1 MTTTAHDAFDRRTVV
16 LSGFLPAALFA
27 IGEGAIIPIIPIAAD
42 SLGAGLALAGFV
54 AALILVGELIGDVPS
69 GVVVGRIGERNAM
82 IGAALVSVVGLVT
95 CTVAPNPW
103 VLALGVFLVGVS
115 TAVFALAR
123 HAYMTTA
130 IPLRIR
136 ARALSS
142 LGGVFRFGYFVG
154 PFVSAAVVHLTGTT
168 QSAFWIHVVCCLAAA
183 AVLLVLRD
191 PATGARGLRLPHRA
205 SRPGPDATRPH
216 RASRPSPDTT
226 APPAAA
232 GGQDATTLA
241 AAGPDP
247 TPLPAAAEGADATTD
262 RRDAAGHED
271 PGTLPQEPTTDTG
284 AQLVQAE
291 AHGLFRTIRENRA
304 VLARLGSG
312 AALIGALRAG
322 RQVILPLWAVSVGL
336 DDATAALV
344 IGIAGAVDFALF
356 YTSGQIMDRWGRL
369 ASALPCMLGLSVSY
383 FLLAWSG
390 HLDARVG
397 WFVGIAIGMSLANGV
412 GSGILMTLGADLA
425 PRGNPAPFLG
435 AWRFT
440 GDFGSAAAPLVL
452 SGVTAVASLALAS
465 GVMGVLGLVGA
476 GVLLRYVPRYLPR
489 RLR

>member
-1 MTTTAHDAFDRRTVV
+1 MTSDSPAFDFRAVL

-27 IGEGAIIPIIPIAAD
+27 VGEGAIIPIIPIAAD
-42 SLGAGLALAGFV
+42 SLGASLAFAGFV
-54 AALILVGELIGDVPS
+54 ASLILVGELIGDVPS
-69 GVVVGRIGERNAM
+69 GVVVARIGERNAM
-82 IGAALVSVVGLVT
+82 IGAAVVSVVGLLV
-95 CTVAPNPW
+95 CTVAPNAW
-103 VLALGVFLVGVS
+103 VLAVGVFLVGVS

-130 IPLRIR
+130 IPIQIR

-154 PFVSAAVVHLTGTT
+154 PFIAAGVIHLTGTT
-168 QSAFWIHVVCCLAAA
+168 QSAFWIHIACCLAAA
-183 AVLLVLRD
+183 VVLLVLRD
-191 PATGARGLRLPHRA
+191 PATGARGFRRPPRA
-205 SRPGPDATRPH
+205 SRPGTENGTDA
-216 RASRPSPDTT
+216 SE
-226 APPAAA
+226 PP
-232 GGQDATTLA
+232 
-241 AAGPDP
+241 
-247 TPLPAAAEGADATTD
+247 
-262 RRDAAGHED
+262 
-271 PGTLPQEPTTDTG
+271 TDTG
-284 AQLVQAE
+284 AQLVQQE
-291 AHGLFRTIRENRA
+291 AHGLFRTIRANRA
-304 VLARLGSG
+304 VLLRLGSG
-312 AALIGALRAG
+312 AGLIGALRAG

-336 DDATAALV
+336 DDSTAALV

-390 HLDARVG
+390 HLDARIG
-397 WFVGIAIGMSLANGV
+397 WFVAIAIGMSLANGV

-440 GDFGSAAAPLVL
+440 GDFGSAAAPLVI
-452 SGVTAVASLALAS
+452 SGVTAVASIAIAS

-476 GVLLRYVPRYLPR
+476 GILLRYVPRYLPR
-489 RLR
+489 RVR

>member
-1 MTTTAHDAFDRRTVV
+1 MTSTTNDAFDRRSVL

-42 SLGAGLALAGFV
+42 SLGASLAFAGFV

-82 IGAALVSVVGLVT
+82 IGAAVVSVVGLLV
-95 CTVAPNPW
+95 CVVAPNAW
-103 VLALGVFLVGVS
+103 LLALGVFLVGVS

-142 LGGVFRFGYFVG
+142 LGGVFRFGFFVG
-154 PFVSAAVVHLTGTT
+154 PFLSAGVVHLTGTT

-183 AVLLVLRD
+183 VVLLVLRD
-191 PATGARGLRLPHRA
+191 PATGVRGLRLPTRA
-205 SRPGPDATRPH
+205 SRPDNGSSPATTG
-216 RASRPSPDTT
+216 AA
-226 APPAAA
+226 APPA
-232 GGQDATTLA
+232 TH
-241 AAGPDP
+241 PD
-247 TPLPAAAEGADATTD
+247 
-262 RRDAAGHED
+262 
-271 PGTLPQEPTTDTG
+271 EPSTDTG
-284 AQLVQAE
+284 AQFVERE
-291 AHGLFRTIRENRA
+291 AHGLFRTIRDNRA

-336 DDATAALV
+336 DDASAALV

-369 ASALPCMLGLSVSY
+369 ASALPCMLGLAVSY

-440 GDFGSAAAPLVL
+440 GDFGSAAAPLL
-452 SGVTAVASLALAS
+452 ISGVTAVASLALAS

-489 RLR
+489 RSR

>member
-1 MTTTAHDAFDRRTVV
+1 MTSSNSPAFDLRAVL

-27 IGEGAIIPIIPIAAD
+27 VGEGAIIPIIPIAAD
-42 SLGAGLALAGFV
+42 SLGATLALAGFV
-54 AALILVGELIGDVPS
+54 ASLILVGELIGDVPS
-69 GVVVGRIGERNAM
+69 GVVVARIGERNAM
-82 IGAALVSVVGLVT
+82 IGAAGVSVVGLLV

-103 VLALGVFLVGVS
+103 VLAGGVFLVGVA

-130 IPLRIR
+130 IPVHVR

-154 PFVSAAVVHLTGTT
+154 PFIAAGVVHLTGTT
-168 QSAFWIHVVCCLAAA
+168 RSAFWIHVTCCLAAA
-183 AVLLVLRD
+183 AVLLVVRD
-191 PATGARGLRLPHRA
+191 PATGARGLR
-205 SRPGPDATRPH
+205 RPH
-216 RASRPSPDTT
+216 RASRPDGRDEAGAT
-226 APPAAA
+226 PAS
-232 GGQDATTLA
+232 D
-241 AAGPDP
+241 
-247 TPLPAAAEGADATTD
+247 
-262 RRDAAGHED
+262 
-271 PGTLPQEPTTDTG
+271 GTSASEPSADTG
-284 AQLVQAE
+284 AQLVQQE
-291 AHGLFRTIRENRA
+291 AHGLFRTLRANGA
-304 VLARLGSG
+304 VLLRLGSG

-344 IGIAGAVDFALF
+344 IGVAGAVDFALF

-397 WFVGIAIGMSLANGV
+397 WFVGIAIVMSLANGV

-440 GDFGSAAAPLVL
+440 GDVGQAAAPLVI

-465 GVMGVLGLVGA
+465 GVMGFLGLVGA
-476 GVLLRYVPRYLPR
+476 GILLRYVPRYLPR

>member
-1 MTTTAHDAFDRRTVV
+1 MTSETPAFDFRSVL

-27 IGEGAIIPIIPIAAD
+27 IGEGAIIPIIPIAAS
-42 SLGAGLALAGFV
+42 SLGASLAFAGFV

-69 GVVVGRIGERNAM
+69 GVVVARIGERNAM
-82 IGAALVSVVGLVT
+82 IGAAVVSVVGLLV
-95 CTVAPNPW
+95 CTAAPNAW

-130 IPLRIR
+130 IPLHIR

-154 PFVSAAVVHLTGTT
+154 PFIAAGVVHLTGTT
-168 QSAFWIHVVCCLAAA
+168 QSAFWIHIVCCLLA
-183 AVLLVLRD
+183 AVTLLVLRD
-191 PATGARGLRLPHRA
+191 PATGARGFRRPSRA
-205 SRPGPDATRPH
+205 SRPRTDDATV
-216 RASRPSPDTT
+216 TT
-226 APPAAA
+226 
-232 GGQDATTLA
+232 DATT
-241 AAGPDP
+241 
-247 TPLPAAAEGADATTD
+247 T
-262 RRDAAGHED
+262 
-271 PGTLPQEPTTDTG
+271 EPPTDTG
-284 AQLVQAE
+284 AQFVQEE
-291 AHGLFRTIRENRA
+291 AHGLFRTIRANRA
-304 VLARLGSG
+304 VLLRLGSG
-312 AALIGALRAG
+312 AGLIGALRAG

-336 DDATAALV
+336 DDSTAALV

-369 ASALPCMLGLSVSY
+369 ASALPCMVGLSISY

-397 WFVGIAIGMSLANGV
+397 WFVAIAMGMSLANGV

-425 PRGNPAPFLG
+425 PRDHPAPFLG

-440 GDFGSAAAPLVL
+440 GDFGQAAAPLL
-452 SGVTAVASLALAS
+452 ISGVTAVASIAVAS

-476 GVLLRYVPRYLPR
+476 GILLRYVPRYLPR
-489 RLR
+489 KLR

>member
-1 MTTTAHDAFDRRTVV
+1 MTSITNDAFDLRGVL

-42 SLGAGLALAGFV
+42 SLGASLAIAGFV
-54 AALILVGELIGDVPS
+54 ASLILVGELIGDVPS
-69 GVVVGRIGERNAM
+69 GVVVARIGERNAM
-82 IGAALVSVVGLVT
+82 IGAAVVSVVGLLV
-95 CTVAPNPW
+95 CTVAPNPL
-103 VLALGVFLVGVS
+103 VLALGVFLVGLS

-154 PFVSAAVVHLTGTT
+154 PFLAAGVIHLTGTT
-168 QSAFWIHVVCCLAAA
+168 QSAFWVHVVCCLGAAV
-183 AVLLVLRD
+183 VLLVIRD
-191 PATGARGLRLPHRA
+191 PATGVRGLQRPTRA
-205 SRPGPDATRPH
+205 SRPTATATDHATDP
-216 RASRPSPDTT
+216 AT
-226 APPAAA
+226 AA
-232 GGQDATTLA
+232 L
-241 AAGPDP
+241 
-247 TPLPAAAEGADATTD
+247 EGKQFVKD
-262 RRDAAGHED
+262 ES
-271 PGTLPQEPTTDTG
+271 Q
-284 AQLVQAE
+284 
-291 AHGLFRTIRENRA
+291 GLFQTIRAHHR
-304 VLARLGSG
+304 VLVRLGSG
-312 AALIGALRAG
+312 AALIGAMRAG

-336 DDATAALV
+336 DDSTAALV

-369 ASALPCMLGLSVSY
+369 ASALPCMLGLSICY
-383 FLLAWSG
+383 FLLAWSD

-397 WFVGIAIGMSLANGV
+397 WFIAVAMAMSLANGV

-425 PRGNPAPFLG
+425 PADRPAPFLG

-440 GDFGSAAAPLVL
+440 GDLGSAAAPLVI
-452 SGVTAVASLALAS
+452 SGVTALATIAVAS

-476 GVLLRYVPRYLPR
+476 GILLRYVPRYLPR
-489 RLR
+489 TLR

>member
-1 MTTTAHDAFDRRTVV
+1 MATTENDSFDFRSVL

-42 SLGAGLALAGFV
+42 SLGASLAIAGFV
-54 AALILVGELIGDVPS
+54 ASLILVGELIGDVPS
-69 GVVVGRIGERNAM
+69 GVVVARIGERNAM
-82 IGAALVSVVGLVT
+82 IGAALISVIGLLV
-95 CTVAPNPW
+95 CTAAPNPV
-103 VLALGVFLVGVS
+103 VLAVGVFLVGVS

-130 IPLRIR
+130 IPVRIR

-154 PFVSAAVVHLTGTT
+154 PFIAAGVVHVTGTT
-168 QSAFWIHVVCCLAAA
+168 QSAFWIHIVCCLAAA
-183 AVLLVLRD
+183 VTLIVLRD
-191 PATGARGLRLPHRA
+191 PATGVRGLRWPSRS
-205 SRPGPDATRPH
+205 SRPDGDAV
-216 RASRPSPDTT
+216 
-226 APPAAA
+226 
-232 GGQDATTLA
+232 GDA
-241 AAGPDP
+241 
-247 TPLPAAAEGADATTD
+247 
-262 RRDAAGHED
+262 
-271 PGTLPQEPTTDTG
+271 TDTG
-284 AQLVQAE
+284 AILVQQE
-291 AHGLFRTIRENRA
+291 AHGLFRTIRQHHR
-304 VLARLGSG
+304 VLLRLGSG
-312 AALIGALRAG
+312 AGLIGAMRAG

-397 WFVGIAIGMSLANGV
+397 WFVGIAMGMSLANGV

-425 PRGNPAPFLG
+425 PRDDPAPFLG

-440 GDFGSAAAPLVL
+440 GDFGQAAAPLVI
-452 SGVTAVASLALAS
+452 SGITAVASIALAS

>member
-1 MTTTAHDAFDRRTVV
+1 MTADTSPFDFRAVL

-27 IGEGAIIPIIPIAAD
+27 IGEGAIIPIIPIAAS
-42 SLGAGLALAGFV
+42 SLGAGLAFAGFV

-69 GVVVGRIGERNAM
+69 GIVVARIGERNAM
-82 IGAALVSVVGLVT
+82 IGAAVVSVVGLLV
-95 CTVAPNPW
+95 CTVAPDSW

-154 PFVSAAVVHLTGTT
+154 PFLAAGVVHLTGTT
-168 QSAFWIHVVCCLAAA
+168 QSAFWIHIVCCLAAA
-183 AVLLVLRD
+183 VVLLVLRD
-191 PATGARGLRLPHRA
+191 PATGVRGLRKPPRA
-205 SRPGPDATRPH
+205 SRPATSDAT
-216 RASRPSPDTT
+216 DGTE
-226 APPAAA
+226 PAA
-232 GGQDATTLA
+232 
-241 AAGPDP
+241 
-247 TPLPAAAEGADATTD
+247 
-262 RRDAAGHED
+262 
-271 PGTLPQEPTTDTG
+271 DTG
-284 AQLVQAE
+284 AQLVQQE
-291 AHGLFRTIRENRA
+291 AHGLFRTIRANRA
-304 VLARLGSG
+304 VLLRLGSG
-312 AALIGALRAG
+312 AGLIGALRAG

-397 WFVGIAIGMSLANGV
+397 WFVAIAVGMSLANGV

-440 GDFGSAAAPLVL
+440 GDFGQAAAPLVI
-452 SGVTAVASLALAS
+452 SGVTAIASIAVAS

-476 GVLLRYVPRYLPR
+476 GILLRYVPRYLPR

>member
-1 MTTTAHDAFDRRTVV
+1 MTSDTPAFDFRAVL

-27 IGEGAIIPIIPIAAD
+27 IGEGAIIPIIPIAAS
-42 SLGAGLALAGFV
+42 SLGASLAFAGFV

-69 GVVVGRIGERNAM
+69 GVVVARIGERNAM
-82 IGAALVSVVGLVT
+82 IGAAAVSVVGLLV
-95 CTVAPNPW
+95 CTVAPNAW

-130 IPLRIR
+130 IPLHIR

-154 PFVSAAVVHLTGTT
+154 PFIAAGVVHLTGTT
-168 QSAFWIHVVCCLAAA
+168 QSAFWIHIVCCLAAA
-183 AVLLVLRD
+183 MVLLVLRD
-191 PATGARGLRLPHRA
+191 PATGARGFRKPPRA
-205 SRPGPDATRPH
+205 SRPAADQSTGTSA
-216 RASRPSPDTT
+216 ASE
-226 APPAAA
+226 PPA
-232 GGQDATTLA
+232 
-241 AAGPDP
+241 
-247 TPLPAAAEGADATTD
+247 
-262 RRDAAGHED
+262 
-271 PGTLPQEPTTDTG
+271 DTG
-284 AQLVQAE
+284 AQFVQQE
-291 AHGLFRTIRENRA
+291 AHGLFRTIRANRA
-304 VLARLGSG
+304 VLLRLGSG
-312 AALIGALRAG
+312 AGLIGALRAG

-336 DDATAALV
+336 DDATAALI

-397 WFVGIAIGMSLANGV
+397 WFVAIAIGMSLANGV

-440 GDFGSAAAPLVL
+440 GDFGQAAAPLVI
-452 SGVTAVASLALAS
+452 SGVTAVASIAVAS

-476 GVLLRYVPRYLPR
+476 GILLRYVPRYLPR
-489 RLR
+489 QLR

>member
-1 MTTTAHDAFDRRTVV
+1 MTTTPEPPPFDFRAVL

-27 IGEGAIIPIIPIAAD
+27 IGEGAIIPIIPIAAN
-42 SLGAGLALAGFV
+42 SLGASLAIAGFV
-54 AALILVGELIGDVPS
+54 ASLILVGELIGDVPS
-69 GVVVGRIGERNAM
+69 GVVVARIGERNAM
-82 IGAALVSVVGLVT
+82 IGAAVVSMLGLTV
-95 CTVAPNPW
+95 CVVAPNPV
-103 VLALGVFLVGVS
+103 VLAVGVFLVGIS

-130 IPLRIR
+130 IPLAIR

-154 PFVSAAVVHLTGTT
+154 PFIAAGVVHLTGTT
-168 QSAFWIHVVCCLAAA
+168 QSAFWIHIVCCLAAA
-183 AVLLVLRD
+183 VTLLVLRD
-191 PATGARGLRLPHRA
+191 PATGVRGLRSPSRA
-205 SRPGPDATRPH
+205 SRADEPAT
-216 RASRPSPDTT
+216 
-226 APPAAA
+226 
-232 GGQDATTLA
+232 L
-241 AAGPDP
+241 
-247 TPLPAAAEGADATTD
+247 EG
-262 RRDAAGHED
+262 E
-271 PGTLPQEPTTDTG
+271 EF
-284 AQLVQAE
+284 VKE
-291 AHGLFRTIRENRA
+291 ESHGLFRTIREHHR
-304 VLARLGSG
+304 VLLRLGSG
-312 AALIGALRAG
+312 AGLIGAMRAG

-336 DDATAALV
+336 NDSTAALV

-369 ASALPCMLGLSVSY
+369 ASALPCMLGLSICY
-383 FLLAWSG
+383 FLLAWSD

-397 WFVGIAIGMSLANGV
+397 WFVAVAMAMSLANGV

-425 PRGNPAPFLG
+425 PRDHPAPFLG

-440 GDFGSAAAPLVL
+440 GDFGQAAAPLL
-452 SGVTAVASLALAS
+452 ISGITAVASIAIAS

>member
-1 MTTTAHDAFDRRTVV
+1 MTSTTNDAFDRRGVL

-42 SLGAGLALAGFV
+42 SLGASLAFAGFV

-82 IGAALVSVVGLVT
+82 IGAAVVSVVGLLV
-95 CTVAPNPW
+95 CVVSPNAW
-103 VLALGVFLVGVS
+103 VLAVGVFLVGVS

-154 PFVSAAVVHLTGTT
+154 PFVSAGVVHLTGTT

-183 AVLLVLRD
+183 VVLLVLRD
-191 PATGARGLRLPHRA
+191 PATGARGLRLPSRA
-205 SRPGPDATRPH
+205 SRPDASDAPDETHAT
-216 RASRPSPDTT
+216 DTRT
-226 APPAAA
+226 APAPH
-232 GGQDATTLA
+232 
-241 AAGPDP
+241 PD
-247 TPLPAAAEGADATTD
+247 
-262 RRDAAGHED
+262 
-271 PGTLPQEPTTDTG
+271 EPPTDTG
-284 AQLVQAE
+284 AQFVERE

-336 DDATAALV
+336 DDASAALV

-369 ASALPCMLGLSVSY
+369 ASALPCMLGLAVSY

-397 WFVGIAIGMSLANGV
+397 WFVAIAIGMSLANGV

-440 GDFGSAAAPLVL
+440 GDFGSAAAPLL
-452 SGVTAVASLALAS
+452 ISGVTAVASLALAS

-489 RLR
+489 RVR

>member
-1 MTTTAHDAFDRRTVV
+1 MPSAAPAFDFRAVV

-42 SLGAGLALAGFV
+42 SLGAGLAFAGFV
-54 AALILVGELIGDVPS
+54 ASLILVGELIGDVPS
-69 GVVVGRIGERNAM
+69 GVVVARIGERNAM
-82 IGAALVSVVGLVT
+82 IGAAAVSVVGLLV
-95 CTVAPNPW
+95 CTWSPNPW
-103 VLALGVFLVGVS
+103 VLAAGVFLVGVS

-130 IPLRIR
+130 IPVQIR

-154 PFVSAAVVHLTGTT
+154 PFISAGVVHLTGTT
-168 QSAFWIHVVCCLAAA
+168 QSAFWIHVTCCLLA
-183 AVLLVLRD
+183 AVVLLAIRD
-191 PATGARGLRLPHRA
+191 PATGARGFRKPPRA
-205 SRPGPDATRPH
+205 SRPAAATDVTAAPDAAEAAVTE
-216 RASRPSPDTT
+216 
-226 APPAAA
+226 PP
-232 GGQDATTLA
+232 
-241 AAGPDP
+241 
-247 TPLPAAAEGADATTD
+247 
-262 RRDAAGHED
+262 
-271 PGTLPQEPTTDTG
+271 TDTG
-284 AQLVQAE
+284 AQFVQDE
-291 AHGLFRTIRENRA
+291 AHGLFRTIRTHRK
-304 VLARLGSG
+304 VLLRLGSG
-312 AALIGALRAG
+312 AGLIGALRAG

-369 ASALPCMLGLSVSY
+369 ASALPCMLGLAVSY

-390 HLDARVG
+390 HLDTRVG

-425 PRGNPAPFLG
+425 PRAHPAPFLG

-440 GDFGSAAAPLVL
+440 GDFGQAAAPLL
-452 SGVTAVASLALAS
+452 ISGVTAVASIAVAS

>member
-1 MTTTAHDAFDRRTVV
+1 MTSETPAFDFRSVL

-27 IGEGAIIPIIPIAAD
+27 IGEGAIIPIIPIAAS
-42 SLGAGLALAGFV
+42 SLGASLAFAGFV

-69 GVVVGRIGERNAM
+69 GVVVARIGERNAM
-82 IGAALVSVVGLVT
+82 IGAAVVSVVGLLV
-95 CTVAPNPW
+95 CTAAPNAW

-130 IPLRIR
+130 IPLHIR

-154 PFVSAAVVHLTGTT
+154 PFIAAGVVHLTGTT
-168 QSAFWIHVVCCLAAA
+168 QSAFWIHIVCCLLA
-183 AVLLVLRD
+183 AVTLLVLRD
-191 PATGARGLRLPHRA
+191 PATGARGFRRPSRA
-205 SRPGPDATRPH
+205 SRLTTDDATN
-216 RASRPSPDTT
+216 ATGVTT
-226 APPAAA
+226 TEPP
-232 GGQDATTLA
+232 
-241 AAGPDP
+241 
-247 TPLPAAAEGADATTD
+247 
-262 RRDAAGHED
+262 
-271 PGTLPQEPTTDTG
+271 TDTG
-284 AQLVQAE
+284 AQFVQEE
-291 AHGLFRTIRENRA
+291 AHGLFRTIRANRA
-304 VLARLGSG
+304 VLLRLGSG
-312 AALIGALRAG
+312 AGLIGALRAG

-336 DDATAALV
+336 DDSTAALV

-369 ASALPCMLGLSVSY
+369 ASALPCMVGLSISY

-397 WFVGIAIGMSLANGV
+397 WFVAIAMGMSLANGV

-425 PRGNPAPFLG
+425 PRDHPAPFLG

-440 GDFGSAAAPLVL
+440 GDFGQAAAPLL
-452 SGVTAVASLALAS
+452 ISGVTAVASIAVAS

-476 GVLLRYVPRYLPR
+476 GILLRYVPRYLPR
-489 RLR
+489 KLR

>member
-1 MTTTAHDAFDRRTVV
+1 MTSTTNDAFDRRGVL

-42 SLGAGLALAGFV
+42 SLGASLAFAGFV

-82 IGAALVSVVGLVT
+82 MGAAVVSVVGLLV
-95 CTVAPNPW
+95 CVVSPSPW
-103 VLALGVFLVGVS
+103 VLAVGVFLVGVS

-154 PFVSAAVVHLTGTT
+154 PFVSAGVVHLTGTT

-183 AVLLVLRD
+183 VVLLVLRD
-191 PATGARGLRLPHRA
+191 PATGVRGLRLPSRA
-205 SRPGPDATRPH
+205 SRP
-216 RASRPSPDTT
+216 DTT
-226 APPAAA
+226 TAAPE
-232 GGQDATTLA
+232 ATSRTA
-241 AAGPDP
+241 PVPHPD
-247 TPLPAAAEGADATTD
+247 
-262 RRDAAGHED
+262 
-271 PGTLPQEPTTDTG
+271 EPPTDTG
-284 AQLVQAE
+284 AQFVERE
-291 AHGLFRTIRENRA
+291 ATGLFRTIRDNRA

-336 DDATAALV
+336 DDSSAALV

-369 ASALPCMLGLSVSY
+369 ASALPCMLGLAISY

-397 WFVGIAIGMSLANGV
+397 WFVAIAIAMSLANGV

-440 GDFGSAAAPLVL
+440 GDFGSAAAPLVI

-476 GVLLRYVPRYLPR
+476 GILLRYVPRYLPR
-489 RLR
+489 QLR

>member
-1 MTTTAHDAFDRRTVV
+1 MATTENDSFDFRSVL

-42 SLGAGLALAGFV
+42 SLGASLAIAGFV
-54 AALILVGELIGDVPS
+54 ASLILVGELIGDVPS
-69 GVVVGRIGERNAM
+69 GVVVARIGERNAM
-82 IGAALVSVVGLVT
+82 IGAALVSVVGLLV
-95 CTVAPNPW
+95 CTAAPNPV
-103 VLALGVFLVGVS
+103 VLAIGVFLVGVS

-130 IPLRIR
+130 IPVRIR

-154 PFVSAAVVHLTGTT
+154 PFIAAGVVHLTGTT
-168 QSAFWIHVVCCLAAA
+168 QSAFWIHIVCCIAA
-183 AVLLVLRD
+183 AVTLVVLRD
-191 PATGARGLRLPHRA
+191 PATGVRGLRWPSRA
-205 SRPGPDATRPH
+205 SRPDGDAV
-216 RASRPSPDTT
+216 
-226 APPAAA
+226 
-232 GGQDATTLA
+232 DA
-241 AAGPDP
+241 
-247 TPLPAAAEGADATTD
+247 
-262 RRDAAGHED
+262 
-271 PGTLPQEPTTDTG
+271 TDTG
-284 AQLVQAE
+284 AILVQQE
-291 AHGLFRTIRENRA
+291 SHGLFRTIRANRS
-304 VLARLGSG
+304 VLLRLGSG
-312 AALIGALRAG
+312 AGLIGAMRAG

-336 DDATAALV
+336 DDATAALI

-397 WFVGIAIGMSLANGV
+397 WFVGIAMGMSLANGV

-425 PRGNPAPFLG
+425 PRDDPAPFLG

-440 GDFGSAAAPLVL
+440 GDFGQAAAPLVI
-452 SGVTAVASLALAS
+452 SGITAVASISIAS

-476 GVLLRYVPRYLPR
+476 GVLIRYVPRYLPR

>member
-1 MTTTAHDAFDRRTVV
+1 MTSTTNDAFDLRGVL

-42 SLGAGLALAGFV
+42 SLGASLAIAGFV
-54 AALILVGELIGDVPS
+54 ASLILVGELIGDVPS
-69 GVVVGRIGERNAM
+69 GVVVARIGERNAM
-82 IGAALVSVVGLVT
+82 IGAAVVSVVGLLV
-95 CTVAPNPW
+95 CTVAPNPL
-103 VLALGVFLVGVS
+103 VLALGVFLVGLS

-154 PFVSAAVVHLTGTT
+154 PFLAAGVIHLTGTT
-168 QSAFWIHVVCCLAAA
+168 QSAFWVHVVCCLGAAV
-183 AVLLVLRD
+183 VLLVIRD
-191 PATGARGLRLPHRA
+191 PATGVRGLQRPTRA
-205 SRPGPDATRPH
+205 SRPTAADHATDP
-216 RASRPSPDTT
+216 ATT
-226 APPAAA
+226 A
-232 GGQDATTLA
+232 L
-241 AAGPDP
+241 
-247 TPLPAAAEGADATTD
+247 EG
-262 RRDAAGHED
+262 E
-271 PGTLPQEPTTDTG
+271 QFVKEES
-284 AQLVQAE
+284 Q
-291 AHGLFRTIRENRA
+291 GLFQTIRAHHR
-304 VLARLGSG
+304 VLVRLGSG
-312 AALIGALRAG
+312 AALIGAMRAG

-336 DDATAALV
+336 DDSTAALV

-369 ASALPCMLGLSVSY
+369 ASALPCILGLSICY
-383 FLLAWSG
+383 FLLAWSD

-397 WFVGIAIGMSLANGV
+397 WFIAVAMAMSLANGV

-425 PRGNPAPFLG
+425 PADRPAPFLG

-440 GDFGSAAAPLVL
+440 GDLGSAAAPLVI
-452 SGVTAVASLALAS
+452 SGVTALATIAVAS

-476 GVLLRYVPRYLPR
+476 GILLRYVPRYLPR
-489 RLR
+489 TLR

>member
-1 MTTTAHDAFDRRTVV
+1 MATTGNDSFDFRSVL

-42 SLGAGLALAGFV
+42 SLGASLAFAGFV
-54 AALILVGELIGDVPS
+54 ASLILVGELIGDVPS
-69 GVVVGRIGERNAM
+69 GIVVARIGERNAM
-82 IGAALVSVVGLVT
+82 IGAALVSVVGLV
-95 CTVAPNPW
+95 VATTATNAW

-154 PFVSAAVVHLTGTT
+154 PFIAAGVIHLTGTT
-168 QSAFWIHVVCCLAAA
+168 SSAFWIHVVCCLAAA
-183 AVLLVLRD
+183 VVLLVLRD
-191 PATGARGLRLPHRA
+191 PSTGTRGLRLPPRA
-205 SRPGPDATRPH
+205 SRQSTGH
-216 RASRPSPDTT
+216 
-226 APPAAA
+226 
-232 GGQDATTLA
+232 
-241 AAGPDP
+241 
-247 TPLPAAAEGADATTD
+247 GADAS
-262 RRDAAGHED
+262 GHA
-271 PGTLPQEPTTDTG
+271 TEPPADTG
-284 AQLVQAE
+284 AQFVQQE
-291 AHGLFRTIRENRA
+291 AQGLFRTIRANGA
-304 VLARLGSG
+304 VLLRLGSG
-312 AALIGALRAG
+312 AGLIGAMRAG

-336 DDATAALV
+336 DDSTAALV

-369 ASALPCMLGLSVSY
+369 ASALPCMLGLSISY

-397 WFVGIAIGMSLANGV
+397 WFVAIAIGMSLANGV

-440 GDFGSAAAPLVL
+440 GDFGQAAAPLL
-452 SGVTAVASLALAS
+452 ISGVTAVASIAVAS

-476 GVLLRYVPRYLPR
+476 GILLRYVPRYLPR